1 MEKNCKNM
9 YKMLFVVLMSFFS
22 CQKKETFTRE
32 KLIGKWQTID
42 KKQSSIILEINK
54 KTISRLENGKKIVYS
69 SYTLSGDTLILVNT
83 KFKEKHLVEILTDT
97 KLRFGAV
104 NPYQKDIEL
113 IDAVEFSKKE

>member
-1 MEKNCKNM
+1 MSI
-9 YKMLFVVLMSFFS
+9 KMLFVVLISFFS
-22 CQKKETFTRE
+22 CQKKEAFTRE

-54 KTISRLENGKKIVYS
+54 NIISRLENGKKIVYN

-83 KFKEKHLVEILTDT
+83 KVKEKHLIEILTDT

-104 NPYQKDIEL
+104 NPYQKDVEL
-113 IDAVEFSKKE
+113 IDAVEFFKK